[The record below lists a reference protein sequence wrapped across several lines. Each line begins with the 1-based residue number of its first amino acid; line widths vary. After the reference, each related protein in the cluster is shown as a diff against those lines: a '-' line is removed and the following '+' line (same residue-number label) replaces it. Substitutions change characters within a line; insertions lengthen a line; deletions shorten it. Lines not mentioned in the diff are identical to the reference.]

1 MDAVGEA
8 PRSIEPER
16 RREHAKR
23 RRPSGEAP
31 PLPRSFGRSG
41 RFWSVMVACF
51 LAACLFVAV
60 FSPAGRRIEGFD
72 VRQLIWISRV
82 RTHWL
87 TRIGLVVNGLGS
99 AYTIRGLRWAAIAML
114 IVFRR
119 WRHLVVFL
127 GSLLAVSGI
136 TYELAF
142 FLGRAR
148 PLGVTILTGW
158 QGYSMPSIPV

>member
-1 MDAVGEA
+1 
-8 PRSIEPER
+8 
-16 RREHAKR
+16 
-23 RRPSGEAP
+23 
-31 PLPRSFGRSG
+31 
-41 RFWSVMVACF
+41 MVACF

-158 QGYSMPSIPV
+158 QGYSMPSIPGSFSGRRLC